1 MRRGFS
7 EVKATHVG
15 HRLARMV
22 VVGVVSPNP
31 VFESIAIE
39 QHQRAPK
46 QVPIA
51 FQCVAL
57 NQFELHQN
65 KVL

>member
-1 MRRGFS
+1 M
-7 EVKATHVG
+7 G
-15 HRLARMV
+15 HRLARMVV

-39 QHQRAPK
+39 QHQRPPK

-51 FQCVAL
+51 FQYVAL
-57 NQFELHQN
+57 NQFELHLC
-65 KVL
+65 V